1 MNVPYVKNYAT
12 NGILLN
18 PISSYQDGKYVNQHP
33 NRQQRRGKIPRF
45 KGNKKG
51 ISLTVN
57 EGLYAAKY
65 KRIVQEVVDIKGKVV
80 NVIYHYA
87 KQIVRTKK
95 K

>member
-1 MNVPYVKNYAT
+1 M
-12 NGILLN
+12 
-18 PISSYQDGKYVNQHP
+18 
-33 NRQQRRGKIPRF
+33 PRF

-57 EGLYAAKY
+57 EGLYAARY
-65 KRIVQEVVDIKGKVV
+65 KRVVQEVVDCKNKVI

-87 KQIVRTKK
+87 KTIVRTKK

>member
-1 MNVPYVKNYAT
+1 MNRPYVKNYAA

-18 PISSYQDGKYVNQHP
+18 PISSYPEGKYVNEHP
-33 NRQQRRGKIPRF
+33 NRSQRRGKMPRF

-57 EGLYAAKY
+57 EGLYAARY
-65 KRIVQEVVDIKGKVV
+65 KRVVQEVVDCKNKVI

-87 KQIVRTKK
+87 KTIVRTKK